1 MPLFSDRSQMMS
13 KCGENEK
20 VVQKVLQSMLLIFL
34 PHFDVTFDVFKG
46 ALQRVIYLCD
56 LKIC

>member
-1 MPLFSDRSQMMS
+1 MMS